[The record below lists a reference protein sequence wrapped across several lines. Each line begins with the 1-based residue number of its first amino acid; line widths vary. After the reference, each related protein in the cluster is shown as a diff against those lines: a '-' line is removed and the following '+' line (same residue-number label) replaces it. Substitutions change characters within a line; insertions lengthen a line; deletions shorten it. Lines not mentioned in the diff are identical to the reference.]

1 MDLIADLYFMSSS
14 LILGN
19 KSETPMRFGTDIAKI
34 IASEKSV
41 TAPKLIEAPII
52 VNIQNS
58 TLYVMVFL
66 FVFPNK
72 NNHD

>member
-1 MDLIADLYFMSSS
+1 
-14 LILGN
+14 
-19 KSETPMRFGTDIAKI
+19 MRFGTDMAKI

-58 TLYVMVFL
+58 TL
-66 FVFPNK
+66 
-72 NNHD
+72 

>member
-1 MDLIADLYFMSSS
+1 MDLIADLYFTSSS

-58 TLYVMVFL
+58 NL
-66 FVFPNK
+66 
-72 NNHD
+72 